1 MQSELKEKEQKL
13 NLLQQEKY
21 TWIDEKLSKESEIQ
35 TLSKQVSNLKE
46 DLQDQKIKAD
56 LATDELSIF
65 KKKLQGRD
73 LSQQNSNQ
81 ETIKDLQQKLQRKTE
96 DLESLSLKHA
106 NLLISVKESKELPV
120 VNKEVAHELSVMKQ
134 ELKRLHGIL
143 AEKEKELVQAKLSE
157 NLQEGMSDK
166 INYLKTDL
174 INRESKLQEV
184 ELTLD
189 LEKRKMETYEEH
201 IQVLRGQIKELQAQ
215 INEVAKVCVFVQ
227 NCKQTA
233 VKCKQSLILAGKI
246 FIGEQNEGKFQP
258 SQKRFSQRQTPRR
271 TQTSAER

>member
-1 MQSELKEKEQKL
+1 MKEKDQRL
-13 NLLQQEKY
+13 DLLQKEKCA
-21 TWIDEKLSKESEIQ
+21 WIEENLSKDSEIQ
-35 TLSKQVSNLKE
+35 TLSKKVSSLKE
-46 DLQDQKIKAD
+46 ELQDQKIKAD
-56 LATDELSIF
+56 LAIDELSIF

-106 NLLISVKESKELPV
+106 NLLISMKESKELPV
-120 VNKEVAHELSVMKQ
+120 VNNEVAHELSVMKQ

-157 NLQEGMSDK
+157 NMQEGMSDK

-215 INEVAKVCVFVQ
+215 INEVAKV
-227 NCKQTA
+227 
-233 VKCKQSLILAGKI
+233 SLCLKL
-246 FIGEQNEGKFQP
+246 
-258 SQKRFSQRQTPRR
+258 
-271 TQTSAER
+271 

>member
-13 NLLQQEKY
+13 NFLQKEKY

-35 TLSKQVSNLKE
+35 TLFKQVSNLKE

-73 LSQQNSNQ
+73 LSQDSSNQ
-81 ETIKDLQQKLQRKTE
+81 ETIKDLQQKLLRKTQ

-106 NLLISVKESKELPV
+106 NLLISMKESKELPV
-120 VNKEVAHELSVMKQ
+120 VNNEVAHELSVMKT

-189 LEKRKMETYEEH
+189 LEKRKIETYEEH

-215 INEVAKVCVFVQ
+215 INEVAKVCFFLSKIV
-227 NCKQTA
+227 NKQMKNVNNA
-233 VKCKQSLILAGKI
+233 S
-246 FIGEQNEGKFQP
+246 
-258 SQKRFSQRQTPRR
+258 FSCRKNPHW
-271 TQTSAER
+271 